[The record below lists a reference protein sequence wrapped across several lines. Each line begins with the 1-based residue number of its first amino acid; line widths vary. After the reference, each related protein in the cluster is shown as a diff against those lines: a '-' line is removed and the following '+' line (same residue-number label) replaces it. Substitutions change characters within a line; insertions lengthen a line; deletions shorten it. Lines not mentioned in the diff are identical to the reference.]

1 MKTLLST
8 FVVVASFALTMHL
21 LAEEKEQPKE
31 VTLKG
36 KLVCG
41 KCTLKETE
49 GCSNVLQ
56 VTGADKKT
64 VNYYLQDKAK
74 AEPYHKG
81 ICPPGSSSEATVTGA
96 VTKQGE
102 KMLLKV
108 SKIDVK

>member
-1 MKTLLST
+1 MRILLAT
-8 FVVVASFALTMHL
+8 FAVLLAFGVAVQLQ
-21 LAEEKEQPKE
+21 AEEKGDAKE

-41 KCTLKETE
+41 KCTLKETDD
-49 GCSNVLQ
+49 CSNVLQ
-56 VTGADKKT
+56 VTGEDNKT

-74 AEPYHKG
+74 GEPYHRG
-81 ICPPGSSSEATVTGA
+81 VCPPGSSKEATVTGV
-96 VTKQGE
+96 VTKQGD